1 MAESRLQNKANK
13 NIDNDDTEIGILVT
27 AKRMGLGFDELNLF
41 SLDDYLAFV
50 EKFVG
55 KEENG
60 TRQASQEDINRFMG

>member
-27 AKRMGLGFDELNLF
+27 AKRMGLSFDELNLF

-50 EKFVG
+50 EKFIG

-60 TRQASQEDINRFMG
+60 KRQATQSDIENFMG